1 MHIWFDACIAI
12 FGTFSTSHELHFVV
26 NRSKTNHSNLS
37 KFSEFKFCEL
47 SQDLVG

>member
-1 MHIWFDACIAI
+1 MYIWFDACIAI
-12 FGTFSTSHELHFVV
+12 FGAFSRSHKLHFVV